1 MLFKVLLAGMC
12 SLCLVGTATLASAHE
27 FIVKP
32 DKTQAAKGES
42 VGVQAQAAHVFMIS
56 EEAEPV
62 ETVVIE
68 LIQGNAKEPVK
79 LAEDAKAKALVGK
92 AALPADGP
100 AMIVGHRLPQT
111 WSDTTE
117 GVLEGGRKDLEAK
130 GKKVLKVGKYEKFAK
145 TMLNPAANDGL
156 YKKVLGH
163 DLEIVLLTN
172 PADIKAGDDI
182 KAEVLLNG
190 KPVKAPLGLTYDGY
204 SAEQDAYMAKA
215 ETGAD
220 GMASFKVTKPGLWM
234 LRTEVTEKLTD
245 GSAGN
250 RNAYYSW
257 AVAPGFHNLR
267 KGGRVKCSRKRTG
280 PFVKGEILPGR
291 KARNRPLWPRHG
303 RCLHGGVLCYPRFM
317 CRGHA
322 V

>member
-42 VGVQAQAAHVFMIS
+42 VGVQAQDVFMIS

-62 ETVVIE
+62 ETVVVE

-79 LAEDAKAKALVGK
+79 LAEDAKVKALVGK

-100 AMIVGHRLPQT
+100 AIIVGHRLPQT

-245 GSAGN
+245 GSADK
-250 RNAYYSW
+250 RNMRATY
-257 AVAPGFHNLR
+257 VFPVM
-267 KGGRVKCSRKRTG
+267 K
-280 PFVKGEILPGR
+280 
-291 KARNRPLWPRHG
+291 
-303 RCLHGGVLCYPRFM
+303 
-317 CRGHA
+317 
-322 V
+322 

>member
-62 ETVVIE
+62 ETVVVE

-79 LAEDAKAKALVGK
+79 LAEDAKVKALVGK

-130 GKKVLKVGKYEKFAK
+130 GKKVIKVGKYEKFAK

-182 KAEVLLNG
+182 KAEV
-190 KPVKAPLGLTYDGY
+190 
-204 SAEQDAYMAKA
+204 
-215 ETGAD
+215 
-220 GMASFKVTKPGLWM
+220 
-234 LRTEVTEKLTD
+234 
-245 GSAGN
+245 
-250 RNAYYSW
+250 
-257 AVAPGFHNLR
+257 
-267 KGGRVKCSRKRTG
+267 
-280 PFVKGEILPGR
+280 
-291 KARNRPLWPRHG
+291 
-303 RCLHGGVLCYPRFM
+303 
-317 CRGHA
+317 
-322 V
+322 

>member
-12 SLCLVGTATLASAHE
+12 SLCLVGTATHASAHE

-62 ETVVIE
+62 ETVVVE

-145 TMLNPAANDGL
+145 TMLNPAANDGF
-156 YKKVLGH
+156 VQEGF
-163 DLEIVLLTN
+163 
-172 PADIKAGDDI
+172 
-182 KAEVLLNG
+182 
-190 KPVKAPLGLTYDGY
+190 
-204 SAEQDAYMAKA
+204 
-215 ETGAD
+215 GAR
-220 GMASFKVTKPGLWM
+220 S
-234 LRTEVTEKLTD
+234 
-245 GSAGN
+245 
-250 RNAYYSW
+250 
-257 AVAPGFHNLR
+257 
-267 KGGRVKCSRKRTG
+267 
-280 PFVKGEILPGR
+280 
-291 KARNRPLWPRHG
+291 
-303 RCLHGGVLCYPRFM
+303 
-317 CRGHA
+317 
-322 V
+322 

>member
-62 ETVVIE
+62 ETVVVE
-68 LIQGNAKEPVK
+68 LIQVNAKEPVK

-172 PADIKAGDDI
+172 PADIKAGD
-182 KAEVLLNG
+182 KVFGPVVCAKVLECAAQ
-190 KPVKAPLGLTYDGY
+190 P
-204 SAEQDAYMAKA
+204 
-215 ETGAD
+215 
-220 GMASFKVTKPGLWM
+220 
-234 LRTEVTEKLTD
+234 D
-245 GSAGN
+245 GSYHTCLDLGGSTRSMGETSSMSCRTAV
-250 RNAYYSW
+250 RRAEESRSW
-257 AVAPGFHNLR
+257 WRRMVLEDRPF
-267 KGGRVKCSRKRTG
+267 SRCT
-280 PFVKGEILPGR
+280 
-291 KARNRPLWPRHG
+291 
-303 RCLHGGVLCYPRFM
+303 
-317 CRGHA
+317 
-322 V
+322 

>member
-62 ETVVIE
+62 DTVVVE

-79 LAEDAKAKALVGK
+79 LVEDAKVKALVGK

-100 AMIVGHRLPQT
+100 AMIVGHRLPQI

-145 TMLNPAANDGL
+145 TVLNPAANDGL

-220 GMASFKVTKPGLWM
+220 GVASFKVTKPGLWM

-245 GSAGN
+245 GSADKRKKAQRILGIFLAVIDARH
-250 RNAYYSW
+250 RNPREGGKCRNHIVNQKHTASPPFFGS
-257 AVAPGFHNLR
+257 AIPATTSITSSAISASAALIAPR
-267 KGGRVKCSRKRTG
+267 RS
-280 PFVKGEILPGR
+280 I
-291 KARNRPLWPRHG
+291 
-303 RCLHGGVLCYPRFM
+303 
-317 CRGHA
+317 
-322 V
+322 

>member
-32 DKTQAAKGES
+32 DKTQAAKGEN

-62 ETVVIE
+62 ETVVVE
-68 LIQGNAKEPVK
+68 LIQVNAKEPVK

-130 GKKVLKVGKYEKFAK
+130 
-145 TMLNPAANDGL
+145 D
-156 YKKVLGH
+156 KKVLGH

-245 GSAGN
+245 GSADK
-250 RNAYYSW
+250 RNMRATY
-257 AVAPGFHNLR
+257 VFPVM
-267 KGGRVKCSRKRTG
+267 K
-280 PFVKGEILPGR
+280 
-291 KARNRPLWPRHG
+291 
-303 RCLHGGVLCYPRFM
+303 
-317 CRGHA
+317 
-322 V
+322 

>member
-62 ETVVIE
+62 ETVVVE
-68 LIQGNAKEPVK
+68 LIQGN
-79 LAEDAKAKALVGK
+79 AKAKALVGK

-234 LRTEVTEKLTD
+234 LRTEVTEKLTV
-245 GSAGN
+245 GSADK
-250 RNAYYSW
+250 RNMRATY
-257 AVAPGFHNLR
+257 VFPVM
-267 KGGRVKCSRKRTG
+267 K
-280 PFVKGEILPGR
+280 
-291 KARNRPLWPRHG
+291 
-303 RCLHGGVLCYPRFM
+303 
-317 CRGHA
+317 
-322 V
+322 

>member
-62 ETVVIE
+62 ETVVVE
-68 LIQGNAKEPVK
+68 LIQVNAKEPVK

-163 DLEIVLLTN
+163 DL
-172 PADIKAGDDI
+172 
-182 KAEVLLNG
+182 
-190 KPVKAPLGLTYDGY
+190 
-204 SAEQDAYMAKA
+204 
-215 ETGAD
+215 
-220 GMASFKVTKPGLWM
+220 
-234 LRTEVTEKLTD
+234 
-245 GSAGN
+245 
-250 RNAYYSW
+250 
-257 AVAPGFHNLR
+257 AVDESRRHQ
-267 KGGRVKCSRKRTG
+267 GR
-280 PFVKGEILPGR
+280 
-291 KARNRPLWPRHG
+291 
-303 RCLHGGVLCYPRFM
+303 
-317 CRGHA
+317 
-322 V
+322 

>member
-1 MLFKVLLAGMC
+1 M
-12 SLCLVGTATLASAHE
+12 
-27 FIVKP
+27 P
-32 DKTQAAKGES
+32 KTQGE
-42 VGVQAQAAHVFMIS
+42 GACG
-56 EEAEPV
+56 
-62 ETVVIE
+62 
-68 LIQGNAKEPVK
+68 QG
-79 LAEDAKAKALVGK
+79 
-92 AALPADGP
+92 GP
-100 AMIVGHRLPQT
+100 PCGRPRMIVGHRLPQT

-215 ETGAD
+215 EPA
-220 GMASFKVTKPGLWM
+220 
-234 LRTEVTEKLTD
+234 RTHGVVQGD
-245 GSAGN
+245 QA
-250 RNAYYSW
+250 RPVDAAYRSY
-257 AVAPGFHNLR
+257 
-267 KGGRVKCSRKRTG
+267 
-280 PFVKGEILPGR
+280 R
-291 KARNRPLWPRHG
+291 KAHRRERRQAQHA
-303 RCLHGGVLCYPRFM
+303 RYLCFPVM
-317 CRGHA
+317 K
-322 V
+322 

>member
-1 MLFKVLLAGMC
+1 M
-12 SLCLVGTATLASAHE
+12 
-27 FIVKP
+27 
-32 DKTQAAKGES
+32 
-42 VGVQAQAAHVFMIS
+42 
-56 EEAEPV
+56 
-62 ETVVIE
+62 
-68 LIQGNAKEPVK
+68 K
-79 LAEDAKAKALVGK
+79 LAEDAKVKALVGK

-100 AMIVGHRLPQT
+100 AMIVGHRLPQI

-204 SAEQDAYMAKA
+204 SAEQDA
-215 ETGAD
+215 T
-220 GMASFKVTKPGLWM
+220 
-234 LRTEVTEKLTD
+234 
-245 GSAGN
+245 
-250 RNAYYSW
+250 
-257 AVAPGFHNLR
+257 
-267 KGGRVKCSRKRTG
+267 
-280 PFVKGEILPGR
+280 
-291 KARNRPLWPRHG
+291 WPRLKPA
-303 RCLHGGVLCYPRFM
+303 RTAWR
-317 CRGHA
+317 RSR
-322 V
+322 